1 MLLLIG
7 IFYIFIG
14 TFMES
19 LAQLVLFTA
28 VFLAVTIAL
37 ISFAV
42 MPGLQDPSTGSLPE
56 AGARALAILPAAF
69 IVGAALVFAF
79 TRRRS

>member
-1 MLLLIG
+1 MHDPQEQQHMAMARLYG
-7 IFYIFIG
+7 
-14 TFMES
+14 
-19 LAQLVLFTA
+19 LFTA